1 MISAAINSCKNF
13 NNRRYII
20 VKSFMKEKST
30 IIQFIFSN
38 DSIEILSKV
47 KTITDE
53 IDKRINSISNVK
65 FDESNQTIKVI
76 FSLNNASN
84 ES

>member
-1 MISAAINSCKNF
+1 
-13 NNRRYII
+13 
-20 VKSFMKEKST
+20 MKEKST

-53 IDKRINSISNVK
+53 IDKRISSISNVK
-65 FDESNQTIKVI
+65 FDESNQTIEVI

-84 ES
+84 EF